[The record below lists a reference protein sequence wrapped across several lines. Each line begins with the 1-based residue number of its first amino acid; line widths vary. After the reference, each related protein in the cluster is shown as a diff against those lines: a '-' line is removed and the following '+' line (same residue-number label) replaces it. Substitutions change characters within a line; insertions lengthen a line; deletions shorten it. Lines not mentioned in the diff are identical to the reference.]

1 MSKIVKSETELNKI
15 LSECPKV
22 VVLFYASWCPYS
34 QEFLPIFE
42 KHSKGK
48 DQNYCRVVT
57 DESPECEEKYAID
70 VVPTVIYFENGHVAK
85 RLDGARGSGLDEKQ
99 LTILIKSC
107 ELGKNK

>member
-1 MSKIVKSETELNKI
+1 MSKIVKSETELDKI
-15 LSECPKV
+15 LSECPQV

-48 DQNYCRVVT
+48 DQNFCRVVT

-70 VVPTVIYFENGHVAK
+70 VVPTVIYFENGRVVK
-85 RLDGARGSGLDEKQ
+85 RLDGVRGGGLEEKQ
-99 LTILIKSC
+99 LRSLIQEIKI
-107 ELGKNK
+107 